1 MEQLHILIHLT
12 DSEKYAKS
20 GLSLCREKMVLLPHK
35 CLVGRAFFSFLGL
48 KLFFRSLKH
57 VVIRMGSSEIPCDVK
72 IYQMVLC
79 NMQSSVCRPKSA
91 KEGLASLI
99 WVETVH
105 LNEHTCIV
113 KSNVFHPWWNKE
125 IYSRHHNW
133 YPYWDRMSGDKIMS
147 KEIKQAWLPLIKMV
161 PNALYKAIWTLANF
175 DFTYTTVQCTVQYS
189 THGTLYLKFYLG
201 SRMAPQSV
209 NVLQIC
215 CFLV

>member
-133 YPYWDRMSGDKIMS
+133 YPYWDRMLNFISIITECQ
-147 KEIKQAWLPLIKMV
+147 EIKLCQK
-161 PNALYKAIWTLANF
+161 K
-175 DFTYTTVQCTVQYS
+175 
-189 THGTLYLKFYLG
+189 
-201 SRMAPQSV
+201 
-209 NVLQIC
+209 
-215 CFLV
+215 

>member
-12 DSEKYAKS
+12 DSEKYAKP
-20 GLSLCREKMVLLPHK
+20 GISLCREKMVLLPHK

-57 VVIRMGSSEIPCDVK
+57 VVIRMGSSEIPCDVE

-91 KEGLASLI
+91 KEGSASLI

-113 KSNVFHPWWNKE
+113 KSIMFFTLGGIKKSIRDIITGIHTE
-125 IYSRHHNW
+125 IECQ
-133 YPYWDRMSGDKIMS
+133 
-147 KEIKQAWLPLIKMV
+147 EIKLCQK
-161 PNALYKAIWTLANF
+161 K
-175 DFTYTTVQCTVQYS
+175 
-189 THGTLYLKFYLG
+189 
-201 SRMAPQSV
+201 
-209 NVLQIC
+209 
-215 CFLV
+215 